1 MVISSPRL
9 LWRLVCVVTSPS
21 LVATVR
27 TPVPVLAPIM
37 DPTLLPVQVL
47 VQVLVLVAVQA
58 TVPMLVLD
66 PTSRT
71 RFLASPA
78 ALPTGR
84 GGSGFALMLAT
95 R

>member
-21 LVATVR
+21 PVR